1 MMSPRLRFHRTQGQS
16 VVIVALAIFVLIGVA
31 GLGLDGAN
39 AFNRRRNA
47 ANAADAAAM
56 AGANVLITQ
65 QKASPVG
72 PASAVYSAVSTYLGN
87 HGIDPDDPKNPWTA
101 YYVNS
106 SGNRL
111 GAVSNSSSNV
121 NTSAKGISVDV
132 QNTFDTFFMRVLGRG
147 QLTVGNSATAI
158 FGSINVAGSILPITL
173 SKSIANTMVN
183 NTSYVF
189 NGNPSDPNNIAAGNF
204 GQISLNP
211 DKDIPNSVGNDKDCD
226 EPSGSPD
233 NPSYWWCNGT
243 SHSIDSGQWLWG
255 KPGQI
260 AGQLQY
266 EVQYRIDTNPYGLIP
281 IYDQWN
287 DLNGN
292 NAQYHIVGFM
302 VVELT
307 NQCLN
312 GSGCN
317 PKTITAKYK
326 DYVVSTGA
334 IDPNAPVTSMYAIN
348 LIKTP
353 GTLH

>member
-16 VVIVALAIFVLIGVA
+16 VVIVALAILVLIGVA

-65 QKASPVG
+65 QKQSPVG
-72 PASAVYSAVSTYLGN
+72 PSSAVYSEVASYLN
-87 HGIDPDDPKNPWTA
+87 DHGIDPNDANNPWTA
-101 YYVNS
+101 YYVDS

-111 GAVSNSSSNV
+111 GAVSNSSSDV

-132 QNTFDTFFMRVLGRG
+132 RNTFNTWFMPLLGRPT
-147 QLTVGNSATAI
+147 LTVGNSSTAI
-158 FGSINVAGSILPITL
+158 FGPHDVGSGVLPITL
-173 SKSIANTMVN
+173 EESIADAMVN

-189 NGNPSDPNNIAAGNF
+189 NGNPHDPNNIAPGNF

-211 DKDIPNSVGNDKDCD
+211 DEDIPNTVGNNGDCMD
-226 EPSGSPD
+226 PSGDLD

-243 SHSIDSGQWLWG
+243 THQIDNGQWLWG
-255 KPGQI
+255 KPGQV
-260 AGQLQY
+260 AGQLQD
-266 EVQYRIDTNPYGLIP
+266 EVQYRIDTNPIGLIP
-281 IYDQWN
+281 VYDTWN
-287 DLNGN
+287 ELPGN
-292 NAQYHIVGFM
+292 NAQYHIVGFL
-302 VVELT
+302 VVELQS
-307 NQCLN
+307 QCL
-312 GSGCN
+312 SGGGCH
-317 PKTITAKYK
+317 PKTITATVK

-334 IDPNAPVTSMYAIN
+334 IDPNAPVTGMYAIN

-353 GTLH
+353 GTLQ